1 MFPFGDANLEADG
14 GDRRWYDIQLPFT
27 ISCPCSQRLCKV
39 ELLRRR
45 QQGTGTFTFNLS
57 MYKATSLDITQ
68 MTFSVLGWVNKLL
81 EIQAHR
87 FTLTKQQN
95 AGGDDVLALATEI
108 DVQETDPSVY
118 AWSSSEEL
126 TAQGFQGQT
135 SGNGT
140 ILGGIPNAY
149 TNDPPYSLSQPSST
163 EIDLL
168 AVTVTFGNGNVV
180 SYHARQITIAAVTVA
195 TWLYAY
201 VIDPDLT
208 GDIPGTSLVAAG
220 DPTTTNV
227 GLGGFV
233 YMGAIL
239 ALPNGGGTHILP
251 GGWPAPP
258 SFQVGP

>member
-1 MFPFGDANLEADG
+1 MYKTTVLDV
-14 GDRRWYDIQLPFT
+14 
-27 ISCPCSQRLCKV
+27 V
-39 ELLRRR
+39 EL
-45 QQGTGTFTFNLS
+45 
-57 MYKATSLDITQ
+57 
-68 MTFSVLGWVNKLL
+68 TFSVLGWVNKLL

-95 AGGDDVLALATEI
+95 TGGDEVLALATEI
-108 DVQETDPSVY
+108 DVQETDPSIY
-118 AWSSSEEL
+118 AWNPSEEL
-126 TAQGFQGQT
+126 TAQGFQQQSNGQVT
-135 SGNGT
+135 QP
-140 ILGGIPNAY
+140 GGIPNAY

-180 SYHARQITIAAVTVA
+180 DYHARQITIPAVTVA

-201 VIDPDLT
+201 IIDPDLT
-208 GDIPGTSLVAAG
+208 GDLPGTALVGTA
-220 DPTTTNV
+220 DPATTNV
-227 GLGGFV
+227 GSGGFV

-239 ALPNGGGTHILP
+239 ALPNGAGTHILP